1 MATKK
6 QTTETTNN
14 QDTNQVNNQTSQN
27 GLKPSEIR
35 NDFRAKTLL
44 EQGKIDAEKDA
55 RIYFQAYNQHLNSL
69 LDRGTVSLAKK
80 RLAECHQYPVF
91 EDVESSFVEEMKQFS
106 PGEKATLF
114 LPQ

>member
-6 QTTETTNN
+6 QTENQTNQTE
-14 QDTNQVNNQTSQN
+14 NQVNNPTSQI

-69 LDRGTVSLAKK
+69 IDRGTVALAKK
-80 RLAECHQYPVF
+80 RINDCQLYPDF
-91 EDVESSFVEEMKQFS
+91 EVVESAMIEEMKSFS
-106 PGEKATLF
+106 PSEPTLF

>member
-35 NDFRAKTLL
+35 NEFRAKTFL

-80 RLAECHQYPVF
+80 RLNECNLYPDFDV
-91 EDVESSFVEEMKQFS
+91 VESTVIEEMKAFS
-106 PGEKATLF
+106 PSEKPTLF